1 MVFAFN
7 FAYPCDNLCPNAGR
21 GKEFQEGMIVHIA
34 IISDIHGNCL
44 ALEAALVDLEQH
56 PVEQLVCLGDAI
68 QGGPQPAETVQRLRK
83 LACPVVMGNA
93 DAWLL
98 SGQESGR
105 EAIAPERLKQL
116 QAVWEWSLSKLSEED
131 VDFIAQFQPTVKV
144 TLGGEHQLLC
154 FHGSPGSYDDII
166 LPHTPEDE
174 VRGYLAAYRE
184 NILTGGHTHLQQI
197 RRLGQTIFFN
207 PGSIGLVYEHH
218 QPQET
223 FRTDAW
229 AEYAV
234 LTADGERTSLEFRRV
249 PYDVDDLIGIYRRS
263 GRPFAQEAI
272 AQYSR

>member
-1 MVFAFN
+1 
-7 FAYPCDNLCPNAGR
+7 
-21 GKEFQEGMIVHIA
+21 
-34 IISDIHGNCL
+34 
-44 ALEAALVDLEQH
+44 
-56 PVEQLVCLGDAI
+56 
-68 QGGPQPAETVQRLRK
+68 
-83 LACPVVMGNA
+83 MGNA

-116 QAVWEWSLSKLSEED
+116 QAVREWSLSKLSEED
-131 VDFIAQFQPTVKV
+131 QVFIAGFQPAVKM
-144 TLGGEHQLLC
+144 TLGSAHSLLC

-184 NILTGGHTHLQQI
+184 NLLTGGHTHLQQI
-197 RRLGQTIFFN
+197 RRLGQKIFFN
-207 PGSIGLVYEHH
+207 PGSIGLVYDHN

-234 LTADGERTSLEFRRV
+234 LTVEGGRTSLEFRRV
-249 PYDVDDLIGIYRRS
+249 PYDVDELIEIYQRS
-263 GRPFAQEAI
+263 GRPYAQEAI